1 MTIIDR
7 FKSWAPVILGIMRIL
22 VGIMFAAHGA
32 QKIFGAFGG
41 LPPGIEVPFWI
52 QYIGG
57 SIEFFGGALIAL
69 GLFTRLAAFIC
80 SGMMAVAYFYGHA
93 RNGSFWPNVNQGEM
107 AVLYCW
113 IFLYIAAAGPG
124 AFALDNILFRRAAR
138 TN

>member
-7 FKSWAPVILGIMRIL
+7 FKSWAPVILGITRII
-22 VGIMFAAHGA
+22 VGVLFATHGA

-41 LPPGIEVPFWI
+41 LPQGIVVPFWI